1 MDLDPVLIGV
11 AFVMGFVASRLG
23 LPPLA
28 GFLVAGFV
36 LHALGLQG
44 GEALARVS
52 DLGITLLLFTIGL
65 KLDLASLLR
74 REDRK
79 LRIRQQ
85 YPSARRTATRAL
97 GIAWRSLSG
106 TPRVQTEDPDTALGI
121 ACGRVEAVLSLEPR
135 TRALVLGRLDHAT
148 RAPLVDQPADKDAHP
163 WVPRNVR
170 HPRPLARLLGTP
182 DQRACHVQGRAV
194 RPEPER
200 DGARILWPRFELEN
214 LLVRRE
220 LPARNVRGTG
230 LARKRSARKGSP
242 RCARCADQ

>member
-1 MDLDPVLIGV
+1 
-11 AFVMGFVASRLG
+11 

-36 LHALGLQG
+36 HALGLQG

-97 GIAWRSLSG
+97 GILRSGSRADGSRPYFLS
-106 TPRVQTEDPDTALGI
+106 
-121 ACGRVEAVLSLEPR
+121 S
-135 TRALVLGRLDHAT
+135 
-148 RAPLVDQPADKDAHP
+148 
-163 WVPRNVR
+163 
-170 HPRPLARLLGTP
+170 
-182 DQRACHVQGRAV
+182 
-194 RPEPER
+194 
-200 DGARILWPRFELEN
+200 
-214 LLVRRE
+214 
-220 LPARNVRGTG
+220 PAR
-230 LARKRSARKGSP
+230 ARSYSDGSITRRARRS
-242 RCARCADQ
+242 